1 MNTEILNSP
10 HYWDEKYNSNNTG
23 WDIKSSNP
31 VFVDLLKENK
41 LIKPSKILITG
52 SGKGYD
58 AVAAAKENY
67 DVTAVDFSKKANELA
82 GNLADENSVKINF
95 ITEDIFDL
103 MNNYKNYFD
112 AVYEYTTFCA
122 IKPARRKEY
131 AKVMSE
137 IIKPGGKLIALLFP
151 VDGRPGGPPFNID
164 ILEFY
169 NFFSK
174 YFIMEIST
182 FKINSI
188 KPRKGKEVLQVYR
201 KK

>member
-1 MNTEILNSP
+1 
-10 HYWDEKYNSNNTG
+10 
-23 WDIKSSNP
+23 
-31 VFVDLLKENK
+31 
-41 LIKPSKILITG
+41 
-52 SGKGYD
+52 
-58 AVAAAKENY
+58 
-67 DVTAVDFSKKANELA
+67 
-82 GNLADENSVKINF
+82 
-95 ITEDIFDL
+95 
-103 MNNYKNYFD
+103 
-112 AVYEYTTFCA
+112 
-122 IKPARRKEY
+122 
-131 AKVMSE
+131 MSE

>member
-82 GNLADENSVKINF
+82 SNLADENSVKINF